1 MLGRILGQ
9 LNPLQ
14 NIVTR
19 LIKMKGVSL
28 IDANSSVAAHAT
40 TMDPWSLGNYVTLT
54 GAVVTFTALTA
65 APQAGA
71 EVELYMN
78 AAHIFTDGAV
88 FEVDGNANYTATIGD
103 RVVMRAKSTTVF
115 TVRIRRANDV
125 AAGSVIQ
132 TVSVTKSDTFT
143 TTSTT
148 FVDIT
153 GLSVSITL
161 SSTSNKVL
169 VFPSVNGSQDVAT
182 NAVML
187 NLVRDSTS
195 ICMGDA
201 AGSRIRVHGGFSSA
215 ANSLI
220 SGTVGTPYLD
230 SPASVSALTYKL
242 QVATIA
248 GASTAY
254 INRTTTDT
262 DSANFVRS
270 ASTIT
275 VMEIKG

>member
-78 AAHIFTDGAV
+78 AAHVFTDGAV

-242 QVATIA
+242 QVAIIA

-254 INRTTTDT
+254 INRTTTDSDT
-262 DSANFVRS
+262 VNYVRS